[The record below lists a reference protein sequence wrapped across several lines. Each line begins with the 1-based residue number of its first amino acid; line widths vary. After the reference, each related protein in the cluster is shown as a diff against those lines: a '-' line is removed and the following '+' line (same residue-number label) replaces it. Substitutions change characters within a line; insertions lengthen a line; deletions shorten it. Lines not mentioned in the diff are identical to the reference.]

1 MCVQP
6 LLHVSQY
13 VLFYLCVCVSAL
25 VFIPLVPITRVADKN
40 TNTDKRG
47 PLSLQS
53 EHVIKFAAPVVTAGK
68 KAGKKN
74 SSPCAQVLCWI
85 YVRCHVIS
93 HRAYLEKKNSM
104 FLIMLLQPGS

>member
-1 MCVQP
+1 M
-6 LLHVSQY
+6 
-13 VLFYLCVCVSAL
+13 SAL

-68 KAGKKN
+68 KGRKEKLLALR
-74 SSPCAQVLCWI
+74 SSALLDLCSVPCHQPQS
-85 YVRCHVIS
+85 IS
-93 HRAYLEKKNSM
+93 GKKNSM
-104 FLIMLLQPGS
+104 FLMMLQPGS